1 MSSYLHK
8 VFLLF
13 FLVLRIGFAQGESN
27 RTIRVL
33 TFNIF
38 HGATMKGDFDLD
50 HIASVINSV
59 KPDLVA
65 LQEVDH
71 LTNRSKKYNLMN
83 ELAIRTN
90 FSPLFARAME
100 FDGGEY
106 GEGILSKFTFISSRN
121 VALPYPSDKEPRAA
135 VEVVVRINKSDT
147 IAFVG
152 THLDH
157 TSEEVRL
164 SQVEEINKAFLPNKY
179 PTILAGDLNAVP
191 GSESINT
198 LEKQWQTFYNPVS
211 YEITFPNQS
220 NPDEALKL
228 DYIMAKP
235 KQRWKELE
243 RQVIKDDIA
252 SDHYAL
258 LSVLELIDP

>member
-1 MSSYLHK
+1 MSSNLYK

-13 FLVLRIGFAQGESN
+13 FLVLRIGFAQSESN

-50 HIASVINSV
+50 RIASVINSV
-59 KPDLVA
+59 QPDLVA

-90 FSPLFARAME
+90 LSPLFARAME

-121 VALPYPSDKEPRAA
+121 VALPSPNEKEPRAA
-135 VEVVVRINKSDT
+135 IEVVFRINKTDT

-191 GSESINT
+191 GSESIHL
-198 LEKQWQTFYNPVS
+198 LEKQWKTFYDPEN
-211 YEITFPNQS
+211 YEITFPHLS
-220 NPDEALKL
+220 NPEEALKL
-228 DYIMAKP
+228 DYIMAMP
-235 KQRWKELE
+235 KQQWKELE
-243 RQVIKDDIA
+243 RRVIKDDIA